1 MFQNLSEE
9 FSEHVGMPWG
19 DRIPHLSSPLPDQGK
34 FWEDLAEKRRQL
46 YNSKLEQ
53 VRQTA
58 ESILGPGAC

>member
-1 MFQNLSEE
+1 MIYKN
-9 FSEHVGMPWG
+9 
-19 DRIPHLSSPLPDQGK
+19 IPKDLPPLPDQGK

-58 ESILGPGAC
+58 ESILGPGAGPNPGRR